1 MGQRK
6 SGRDVRATVW
16 QGIDQGIR
24 TAVKRGMKS
33 QMASELVADE
43 QLRKQQAKRTISVSK
58 IASEFGTQGVAC
70 PRVEPARKGARTVA
84 QQEYEQSQPI
94 DAPPEE
100 VFAWLSDVG
109 NLPKYLPPVVDS
121 SVEGPSAEDVPGQR
135 IRTTLEY
142 PGEEGR
148 TFTAEGYLAVDE
160 EERRMEWGA
169 EAGRDYAGWLTVGNH
184 GEGDSEVVV
193 HLSFGERS
201 VGPEIREQS
210 PEGRD
215 PLAEGV
221 SATLE
226 SIRRQIEEG
235 SGKVEVPPP
244 PEGAEPQLD
253 ENPAV
258 VDEESP
264 PDAARD

>member
-1 MGQRK
+1 M
-6 SGRDVRATVW
+6 
-16 QGIDQGIR
+16 
-24 TAVKRGMKS
+24 
-33 QMASELVADE
+33 
-43 QLRKQQAKRTISVSK
+43 
-58 IASEFGTQGVAC
+58 
-70 PRVEPARKGARTVA
+70 P
-84 QQEYEQSQPI
+84 QEYEQSQAI

-109 NLPKYLPPVVDS
+109 NLPEYLPPVVAAS
-121 SVEGPSAEDVPGQR
+121 AEGPSAEGVPGQR

-148 TFTAEGYLAVDE
+148 TFDAEGYLSVDE
-160 EERRMEWGA
+160 GERRMEWGA
-169 EAGRDYAGWLTVGNH
+169 EAGRDYSGWLTVASR
-184 GEGDSEVVV
+184 GEGASEVVV

-201 VGPEIREQS
+201 VEPEMRGQT

-215 PLAEGV
+215 PLAEGI

-235 SGKVEVPPP
+235 LGKVEVPLP
-244 PEGAEPQLD
+244 PEGAEPHPQ

-258 VDEESP
+258 VDESP
-264 PDAARD
+264 PRG